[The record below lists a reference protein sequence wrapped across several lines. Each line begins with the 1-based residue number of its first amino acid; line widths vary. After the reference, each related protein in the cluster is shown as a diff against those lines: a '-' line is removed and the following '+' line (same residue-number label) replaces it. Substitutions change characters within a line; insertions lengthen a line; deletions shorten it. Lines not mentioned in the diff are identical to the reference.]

1 MEVHKITVLAVTS
14 GRKLVGILHLHDLLQ
29 AGVI

>member
-1 MEVHKITVLAVTS
+1 LAVTS
-14 GRKLVGILHLHDLLQ
+14 SRRMVGILHLHDLLQ

>member
-1 MEVHKITVLAVTS
+1 MEEYKITVLTVTS
-14 GRKLVGILHLHDLLQ
+14 GRKLVGILHLHDLLK